1 MNISPMEMPGQGETQ
16 TAAPY
21 GKRTNLFTGMA
32 FLAAMTLLVLTAWLG
47 YRNLANVREASE
59 WVTHTY
65 QVIEKLQEVLTD
77 LSDAETGQRGF
88 LITGDQRYLE
98 PYIAALGE
106 IDKDLAALKEL
117 MADNPAQQE
126 RLTEIEAVVRERLA
140 VFRANIERRKS
151 KGFQAARAM
160 ILTGRGKKLMNQ
172 VRSRVAEA
180 IAVEMD
186 LLHER
191 SALLAMKTTKVNH
204 TLLAGAFLAVAL
216 LGAVFTILMREI
228 ARRGRVEKQLYVV
241 LEERTWANAEL
252 RQSEQRFAAFM
263 RNLPAAAWMK
273 DLHGRYVYANEE
285 AERIFAIPVSE
296 FLGKSDGEFLP
307 PETASQFRKNDEQ
320 VLAQEGS
327 RRTTEILRQTNG
339 IEHHHIVSK
348 FPVPGAGG
356 QAAYV
361 AGVAFDITER
371 VRAGAEIERLNADL
385 ATRAAELEEANRE
398 LETFNYTVAHDL
410 RQPLNIVGSYCQV
423 IGALCGEKLD
433 EQCREYLRETYEG
446 TLRMNRL
453 IEALLNFSRMARVE
467 LRRERV
473 DLSAMAR
480 DVAEELKQAE
490 PGRRVELQ
498 ITGGVHIHGDANL
511 LRVVLANLIGN
522 AWKYTA
528 MREEAKIEF
537 GVMEVEGQ
545 SACFVRDNGAGF
557 DMADAGKIFTPFQ
570 RLAGVEEYRGFGIG
584 LATVERI
591 IRRHGGRIW
600 AEGELEKGAT
610 FFFTLPAN
618 GGVEAHGV
626 PTHGMVIP

>member
-21 GKRTNLFTGMA
+21 GRRANLFAGMA
-32 FLAAMTLLVLTAWLG
+32 FLAAMALLVLMGWLG
-47 YRNLANVREASE
+47 YRNLADVRGASE
-59 WVTHTY
+59 RVTHTH
-65 QVIEKLQEVLTD
+65 QVIEKLQEILTN

-88 LITGDQRYLE
+88 IITGDQRFIE

-106 IDKDLAALKEL
+106 IDKDLATLKRL
-117 MADNPAQQE
+117 TADNPAQQK

-140 VFRANIERRKS
+140 VLRANIERRKS
-151 KGFQAARAM
+151 KGLQAVQAM
-160 ILTGRGKKLMNQ
+160 ILTGQGKKLMDQ
-172 VRSRVAEA
+172 VRSQVAEA
-180 IAVEMD
+180 IVVEMD

-191 SALLAMKTTKVNH
+191 STLLAMKTTKVNH

-216 LGAVFTILMREI
+216 LGALFTVLMREI

-241 LEERTWANAEL
+241 LEERTRANAEL

-285 AERIFAIPVSE
+285 TERIFAIPISE

-327 RRTTEILRQTNG
+327 LRTTEILRQTDG

-348 FPVPGAGG
+348 FPVLGPGG
-356 QAAYV
+356 QAACV

-371 VRAGAEIERLNADL
+371 VRAEAEIERLNADL

-467 LRRERV
+467 LRRKRV
-473 DLSAMAR
+473 DLSVMAR
-480 DVAEELKQAE
+480 DVAEELKQADPE
-490 PGRRVELQ
+490 RRVACLISDG
-498 ITGGVHIHGDANL
+498 ITAEGDGGL

-522 AWKYTA
+522 AWKYTG

-537 GVMEVEGQ
+537 GVMDVDGQ
-545 SACFVRDNGAGF
+545 PACFVRDNGAGL
-557 DMADAGKIFTPFQ
+557 DMADADKIFTPFQ
-570 RLAGVEEYRGFGIG
+570 RLAGFEEYRGFGIG

-591 IRRHGGRIW
+591 IRRHGGRVW
-600 AEGELEKGAT
+600 AEGEPGKGAT
-610 FFFTLPAN
+610 FYFTLPAI
-618 GGVEAHGV
+618 GGIEAHGI